1 MLTDPG
7 IVVAEVL
14 RIVDQVTDPAGSA
27 GPPAR

>member
-14 RIVDQVTDPAGSA
+14 ASSTRSPTRPIL
-27 GPPAR
+27 PPAPR